1 MAVTFSELSTTTFPG
16 PAAGGRMTFI
26 DADGDGDLDILYQTG
41 ANGTA
46 YQYAIANGDGTYTI
60 VALGSSPFAGLTIAD
75 HNGANF
81 HVGDI
86 DGDGDFDLWVGQTT
100 GAGTGSYF
108 RNDGGTFSS
117 QSSATFPSPGASS
130 RVVMADFDGD
140 GDADMLY
147 QTVGNGTA
155 FQYALS
161 NGDGT
166 YTLQTQAASPFAAVT
181 LLDNSG
187 GTHYAAD
194 FDGDGDIDVW
204 AASASTTGE
213 FYINNG
219 NGTFSE
225 SDSSTFPAPA
235 AATRVAVG
243 DFDSDGDDDILYQ
256 TAGDGSVWQ
265 YARSNGDGTMTI
277 LSQAS
282 SPFAGVTFVNH
293 NGSNSLVGDVDG
305 DGDDD
310 LIITVNGTTGEFYL
324 ANGKPPEIASSTP
337 SDNGTGV
344 AVGANITI
352 TFDESV
358 TKGSGNIY
366 LYRGDG
372 ILIETI
378 SVNSAQV
385 TGSGTTWTIDPSV
398 TLAGLTNYYVLFDDG
413 TFVDADGSIFF
424 GVDDP
429 TVLNFTTAAVNTA
442 PTFTSLNG
450 DTAAFT
456 EGVSGAVRLDVGG
469 NATVADSDSANF
481 DTGTLTVT
489 ITAGGTAAEDALSV
503 ANIGNGAGQIG
514 VSGSAISFAGTQI
527 ATFTGGTGGTALT
540 ITLDPDATP
549 AAVQALVRALQYNNT
564 NAGNPSTATRTVS
577 VVLTDGDGGTA
588 ATQTTSVTVAG
599 QNDAPTVIGGTTVT
613 LTAVVE
619 DSANPAGDTVAN
631 LFGSHFSDVDGN
643 SFAGIMIGL
652 NNSNGS
658 QGVWQVFTGGVW
670 TTLPALSP
678 SNTYLI
684 SASDSLRFLPA
695 ANFTG
700 TPGGLVVLLIDD
712 SAGAVVTGTRL
723 DSSVT
728 GSGGTTVYSSSTVTL
743 GTSITAQNDA
753 PVVVSGETPGYT
765 EGGAAVA
772 VSPNLTLTDVDSANM
787 TGATITISDFV
798 AGDVLTFVNQNG
810 ISGSYDSGTGILTL
824 SGSSSVANY
833 QLALRSITYSGAADA
848 NVGGTDLTR
857 TVSFVVTDGTNASS
871 AVTATVTIDDPA
883 GPTPG
888 DDDIDG
894 TNGNDVIGGLAGE
907 DNLDG
912 GDGDDTLD
920 GGDDNDTL
928 TGGAG
933 SDYLKGGAGDDAMTG
948 GTGNDTY
955 VVDSAGDTTDET
967 GGDGVDLVIARVD
980 WTLGADIENLTLGS
994 AGGAIDGTG
1003 NDLANVIT
1011 GNASVNTLTGGLGDD
1026 TLSGAGGNDVLNGNE
1041 GLDNLDGGNGDDF
1054 MDGGADNDILSGAAG
1069 NDYLRGGAGADQ
1081 MTGGAGNDTYAVEN
1095 AGDVVTEGVNAG
1107 IDTVW
1112 ARISYT
1118 LTANVENLNLGAGGG
1133 ATNGTG
1139 NTLDNII
1146 NGNYAANTLQG
1157 LDGADTLNGNGGN
1170 DILEGGVGIDK
1181 LYGGAQDDTLYG
1193 GDENDTLYGEDHNDT
1208 LYGGAGSD
1216 KLYGGTGRDHF
1227 AFTDED
1233 VGLLLMQHDTILDF
1247 DVTQGDRID
1256 LSGIDADSAAGG
1268 DQAFTLVTAFSN
1280 VAGQAKLFY
1289 RTATDQTQILLDVN
1303 GDGVADHE
1311 IMVNGDLTNM
1321 HVVVGGDP
1329 ATTGGWV
1336 L

>member
-378 SVNSAQV
+378 SVGSAQV

-429 TVLNFTTAAVNTA
+429 TVLNFTTAAANTA
-442 PTFTSLNG
+442 PTFTNLNG

-456 EGVSGAVRLDVGG
+456 EDVSGAVRLDVAG

-489 ITAGGTAAEDALSV
+489 ITAGGTAAQDVLSV
-503 ANIGNGAGQIG
+503 ANIGNGAGAIG
-514 VSGSAISFAGTQI
+514 VSGANISYGGTQI

-564 NAGNPSTATRTVS
+564 SNTPSTATRTVTI
-577 VVLTDGDGGTA
+577 VLTDGDGGTA
-588 ATQTTSVTVAG
+588 ATQTTSVTVA
-599 QNDAPTVIGGTTVT
+599 
-613 LTAVVE
+613 
-619 DSANPAGDTVAN
+619 
-631 LFGSHFSDVDGN
+631 
-643 SFAGIMIGL
+643 
-652 NNSNGS
+652 
-658 QGVWQVFTGGVW
+658 
-670 TTLPALSP
+670 
-678 SNTYLI
+678 
-684 SASDSLRFLPA
+684 AS
-695 ANFTG
+695 
-700 TPGGLVVLLIDD
+700 
-712 SAGAVVTGTRL
+712 
-723 DSSVT
+723 
-728 GSGGTTVYSSSTVTL
+728 
-743 GTSITAQNDA
+743 NDA
-753 PVVVSGETPGYT
+753 PVAVSGDAVTYT
-765 EGGAAVA
+765 EGGSAVA
-772 VSPNLTLTDVDSANM
+772 VSSNLTLTDVDSANM

-810 ISGSYDSGTGILTL
+810 ISGSYDSGTGVLTL

-833 QLALRSITYSGAADA
+833 QAALRSITYSGAADA

-857 TVSFVVTDGTNASS
+857 TVSFVVTDGSNPSS
-871 AVTATVTIDDPA
+871 AVTATVTIDNAA

-907 DNLDG
+907 DDLDG

-967 GGDGVDLVIARVD
+967 GGDGVDLVITRVD